1 MNISPRPTLPTTQ
14 PMQGSPAMLVAQDD
28 LAAFKSLA
36 LPIAP
41 IVVTCAGTE
50 AGTEYALADSDGG
63 GVPLEAAFIRAVAQI
78 GLSEGGRSVLEGLG
92 DAWAQALG
100 TEPPPLVP
108 VGAAGPDRSGLGDWL
123 IARLV
128 ASRQDEAQRSV
139 AMMRELYLLRR
150 QHEVTQAS
158 FRALEEFVFGHDLQH
173 RRLDLS
179 LSPVLGE
186 LPITLQAGAELSL
199 RLPGGST
206 GLSDIALHLPEQPG
220 TTAGLLQASLSSPES
235 GETLAVWQ
243 VPAEGMR
250 PGWLRLALDRALGPD
265 PVTLILTLV
274 RQGPDAMR
282 LSGSIRHPE
291 ERFQPILDGQRL
303 PVLPALQSWRW
314 VAGAAAPLPAGA
326 IQQVGGRGLLWR
338 VDRDLLGTV
347 RDWHSPQH
355 HLPLTEDGSAVM
367 VHVLTDRTAC
377 GVLAGV
383 ALPGT
388 RHVTATAMT
397 RHADGP
403 EVDYQI
409 ALVPRQPGG
418 IPAGALPALDPA
430 LASGWVRLRPMQEA
444 QLHVMPAEPPG
455 VIHDLLMMTRLP
467 EGATSNAFGWTT
479 FANIGIQY

>member
-1 MNISPRPTLPTTQ
+1 
-14 PMQGSPAMLVAQDD
+14 MQGSPAVLVVQDD
-28 LAAFKSLA
+28 LAAFTSLA

-41 IVVTCAGTE
+41 IVVTRAGAE
-50 AGTEYALADSDGG
+50 AGGETGTEYALSDSDGG
-63 GVPLEAAFIRAVAQI
+63 RVPMEAAFIRAI
-78 GLSEGGRSVLEGLG
+78 GRLGLSEGGRSVLEGLG

-100 TEPPPLVP
+100 TEPPPLAP
-108 VGAAGPDRSGLGDWL
+108 VGAAGPDRAGLADWL

-150 QHEVTQAS
+150 QHEATQAS

-179 LSPVLGE
+179 LSPVLGQ
-186 LPITLQAGAELSL
+186 LPITLQPGAELSL
-199 RLPGGST
+199 RLPGGSP
-206 GLSDIALHLPEQPG
+206 GLSDIALHLPDQPG
-220 TTAGLLQASLSSPES
+220 TGGAAAGLLQASLASPES

-243 VPAEGMR
+243 VPAERMR

-274 RQGPDAMR
+274 RQGPDAIR

-291 ERFQPILDGQRL
+291 ERFQPVLDGQRL

-314 VAGAAAPLPAGA
+314 VAGAAAPLPAEA
-326 IQQVGGRGLLWR
+326 IQQVGGGGLLWR
-338 VDRDLLGTV
+338 VDRDLLGAV
-347 RDWHSPQH
+347 RDWHNPQH

-418 IPAGALPALDPA
+418 IPGGALPALDPA
-430 LASGWVRLRPMQEA
+430 LASGWVRLRPMQQA
-444 QLHVMPAEPPG
+444 QLHVMPAEPLG
-455 VIHDLLMMTRLP
+455 VIHDLYMMTRLP
-467 EGATSNAFGWTT
+467 EGATSNAFGWST
-479 FANIGIQY
+479 FANIGLQS